1 MDVRQCGRATYLILF
16 NIWAL
21 VNFLFCFRD
30 SLRAYGIKPLNIRI
44 PEKIVGHKATPTLR
58 KTLPRGPSGV
68 PWLSEHAAQEVLV
81 ERSRK

>member
-1 MDVRQCGRATYLILF
+1 MLF

-30 SLRAYGIKPLNIRI
+30 SLRAYGTKPISTRT
-44 PEKIVGHKATPTLR
+44 PEKIVGHKATLTLR
-58 KTLPRGPSGV
+58 NTLPRGPSGV

-81 ERSRK
+81 EQSRK